1 MRDLVFYITDTFFM
15 EASNLRL
22 KQTTSSRVDEI
33 RKRTCA
39 YRGKLYKRTVSILT
53 MSCVLLLCT
62 LVGMFF
68 SSESLSCVVV
78 LDGCSS
84 VLLNGSAGIYV
95 VIGLA
100 AFLLGAVTVILSVKL
115 RNNHNKLS
123 SREDKNEL

>member
-1 MRDLVFYITDTFFM
+1 MSI
-15 EASNLRL
+15 

-95 VIGLA
+95 VIGIA
-100 AFLLGAVTVILSVKL
+100 AFILGAVTVILSVKL

>member
-1 MRDLVFYITDTFFM
+1 
-15 EASNLRL
+15 
-22 KQTTSSRVDEI
+22 
-33 RKRTCA
+33 
-39 YRGKLYKRTVSILT
+39 
-53 MSCVLLLCT
+53 MSCVLLLGA

-84 VLLNGSAGIYV
+84 VLLNGFAGIYV
-95 VIGLA
+95 VIGIA

>member
-1 MRDLVFYITDTFFM
+1 M
-15 EASNLRL
+15 SL

-33 RKRTCA
+33 RKRTCLC
-39 YRGKLYKRTVSILT
+39 RRKLYKRTVSILT
-53 MSCVLLLCT
+53 MSCVLLLGA

-84 VLLNGSAGIYV
+84 VLLNGFAGIYV
-95 VIGLA
+95 VIGIA

>member
-1 MRDLVFYITDTFFM
+1 M
-15 EASNLRL
+15 SL

-33 RKRTCA
+33 RKRTCLC
-39 YRGKLYKRTVSILT
+39 RRKLYKRTVSILT
-53 MSCVLLLCT
+53 MSCIMLLCA

-78 LDGCSS
+78 HDGCSS
-84 VLLNGSAGIYV
+84 VMLNGSAGIYV

-100 AFLLGAVTVILSVKL
+100 AFLLGAVTVIILVKL
-115 RNNHNKLS
+115 RKNKLS

>member
-1 MRDLVFYITDTFFM
+1 M
-15 EASNLRL
+15 
-22 KQTTSSRVDEI
+22 
-33 RKRTCA
+33 
-39 YRGKLYKRTVSILT
+39 
-53 MSCVLLLCT
+53 
-62 LVGMFF
+62 
-68 SSESLSCVVV
+68 VV

-95 VIGLA
+95 VIGIA

>member
-1 MRDLVFYITDTFFM
+1 MSI
-15 EASNLRL
+15 

-68 SSESLSCVVV
+68 SSKSLSCVVV

-95 VIGLA
+95 VIGIA

>member
-1 MRDLVFYITDTFFM
+1 M
-15 EASNLRL
+15 EASNLSL

-33 RKRTCA
+33 RKRTCL

-53 MSCVLLLCT
+53 MSCVLLLGA

-78 LDGCSS
+78 HDGCSS
-84 VLLNGSAGIYV
+84 VMLNGSAGIYV

-100 AFLLGAVTVILSVKL
+100 AFLLGAVTVIILVKL
-115 RNNHNKLS
+115 RKNKLS